1 MSVHLLLQTADV
13 AAQPII
19 ELSWLDLTL
28 AAGLILIAFGLCRWQ
43 STGLGRDVVVGAIRA
58 VVQLV
63 LVGYV
68 LVYIFGLDRW
78 YLVVAAL
85 VVMLVVATKTAVDRQ
100 DNRSRELFGIVGV
113 AMLIG
118 SGLTLVYVGAV
129 VVRMEPWYNPRYLIP
144 LFGMIVG
151 NSMNAAALGAERL
164 AGEVVA
170 RRAEIEAYLALGAH
184 PVRATHDAVRRA
196 IRASMIPMV
205 NSLMVVGIVAL
216 PGMMTGQIIA
226 GASPLTAVRYQI
238 VVMFML
244 MSAVAVTGTAV
255 TLWYQK
261 TFFTP
266 SQQLRYEAG
275 GSGDREVTG

>member
-1 MSVHLLLQTADV
+1 MIPPLQDTDV
-13 AAQPII
+13 LAQPII
-19 ELSWLDLTL
+19 DLSWLDLTL
-28 AAGLILIAFGLCRWQ
+28 AAGLILIAFGLSRWQ
-43 STGLGRDVVVGAIRA
+43 AVGLGRDIVVGAIRA

-68 LVYIFGLDRW
+68 LVYIFGLDQW

-100 DNRSRELFGIVGV
+100 DDKNRELFGIVGV

-151 NSMNAAALGAERL
+151 NAMNAAALAAERL
-164 AGEVVA
+164 AGEVEA

-184 PVRATHDAVRRA
+184 PVRATRDAVRRA

-255 TLWYQK
+255 TLWYRK

-266 SQQLRYEAG
+266 GQQLRW
-275 GSGDREVTG
+275 

>member
-1 MSVHLLLQTADV
+1 MTAYALLQNAD
-13 AAQPII
+13 ALPQPII
-19 ELSWLDLTL
+19 DLSWLDLAL
-28 AAGLILIAFGLCRWQ
+28 AAGLILIAFGLSRWQ
-43 STGLGRDVVVGAIRA
+43 GVGLARDVVIGALRA

-68 LVYIFGLDRW
+68 LVYVFKLDQW

-85 VVMLVVATKTAVDRQ
+85 LIMVFVATKTAVDRQ
-100 DNRSRELFGIVGV
+100 DRRNRELFGIVGL
-113 AMLIG
+113 AMLLG
-118 SGLTLVYVGAV
+118 SGLTLVYVGGV
-129 VVRMEPWYNPRYLIP
+129 VVRMDPWYNPRYLIP

-151 NSMNAAALGAERL
+151 NAMNAAALAAERL
-164 AGEVVA
+164 AAEIKG
-170 RRAEIEAYLALGAH
+170 RRAEIEAYLALGAD
-184 PVRATHDAVRRA
+184 PTRAARDSVRRA

-255 TLWYQK
+255 TLWYRS

-266 SQQLRYEAG
+266 SEQLR
-275 GSGDREVTG
+275 

>member
-1 MSVHLLLQTADV
+1 MIAVTPVQAGALE
-13 AAQPII
+13 QPII
-19 ELSWLDLTL
+19 GLSWLDLVL
-28 AAGLILIAFGLCRWQ
+28 AAGLILIAAGLSRWQ
-43 STGLGRDVVVGAIRA
+43 RVGLGRDIVIGGIRA

-68 LVYIFGLDRW
+68 LIYIFQLDRW
-78 YLVVAAL
+78 YLVVLAL
-85 VVMLVVATKTAVDRQ
+85 LVMLGVATKEAVGRQ
-100 DNRSRELFGIVGV
+100 RQQTRALYGIVGT

-118 SGLTLVYVGAV
+118 SGLTLVYIGIAV
-129 VVRMEPWYNPRYLIP
+129 VHMEPWYNARYVIP

-151 NSMNAAALGAERL
+151 NAMNAAALAAERL
-164 AGEVVA
+164 AGEIDA
-170 RRAEIEAYLALGAH
+170 RRAEIEAYLALGAR
-184 PVRATHDAVRRA
+184 PAFATREAVRSA

-244 MSAVAVTGTAV
+244 MGSVAITGATV
-255 TLWYQK
+255 TLWYRK
-261 TFFTP
+261 TFFTA
-266 SQQLRYEAG
+266 SEQLR
-275 GSGDREVTG
+275 

>member
-1 MSVHLLLQTADV
+1 MSALLQAGQVD
-13 AAQPII
+13 ARPII

-28 AAGLILIAFGLCRWQ
+28 AAGLILIAFGLSRWRGV
-43 STGLGRDVVVGAIRA
+43 GLGRDVVVGAIRS

-68 LVYIFGLDRW
+68 LVYIFAIDRW

-85 VVMLVVATKTAVDRQ
+85 LLMLVVATKTAVDRQ
-100 DNRSRELFGIVGV
+100 DKPNRELLGIVGV

-118 SGLTLVYVGAV
+118 SGLTLIYVGAA
-129 VVRMEPWYNPRYLIP
+129 VVRTDPWYDPRYLIP

-151 NSMNAAALGAERL
+151 NAMNAAALAAERL
-164 AGEVVA
+164 AGEVAA
-170 RRAEIEAYLALGAH
+170 RRAEIEAYLALGAS
-184 PVRATHDAVRRA
+184 PVRAAQDAVRKA

-244 MSAVAVTGTAV
+244 MAAVAVTGTLVA
-255 TLWYQK
+255 LWYRK

-266 SQQLRYEAG
+266 AEQLRYEAG
-275 GSGDREVTG
+275 